1 MGLNSDLSTQK
12 LSFIAVMT
20 ALCVSSNYAMIGF
33 PNIKFMDLFVFVS
46 GYCFGILPGILVG
59 VFTWLVYG
67 TLNPYGF
74 VLSIWVATSLGEGLY
89 GLVGGLSKKFGLEV
103 PDLSRIGKKEH
114 WICSIKI
121 ALLGFLLTSLY
132 DLFTNIVSAL
142 TAGLPIPIV
151 LIAGIPFAI
160 LHEGSNI
167 AFFFWGGTALIMV
180 IRRIPMTRGVEN
192 G

>member
-142 TAGLPIPIV
+142 TAVLPIPIV

-180 IRRIPMTRGVEN
+180 IRRIPMMRGDEN

>member
-1 MGLNSDLSTQK
+1 MKWNLSLSTQE
-12 LSFIAVMT
+12 LGFIAVMT
-20 ALCVSSNYAMIGF
+20 ALCVTSNYAMIGL

-46 GYCFGILPGILVG
+46 GYCFGILPGLLVG

-74 VLSIWVATSLGEGLY
+74 SLPIWVATSLGEGLY

-103 PDLSRIGKKEH
+103 PDLLRIRKKEY

-132 DLFTNIVSAL
+132 DLFTNVVSAL

-167 AFFFWGGTALIMV
+167 AFFFWGGTTLIM
-180 IRRIPMTRGVEN
+180 IIQRIPMMRGVEN